1 MELDELAIR
10 NQFILFFFPQWY
22 VFFFFFKKKPL
33 NSLLIANKA
42 AIYYRM
48 ELRMVWMQEM
58 HASFGRYSVDDKLQ
72 YMGEELSSIKSYSL

>member
-1 MELDELAIR
+1 MELDELAVR
-10 NQFILFFFPQWY
+10 NQFLFLFFSQWY
-22 VFFFFFKKKPL
+22 VFFKKTL

-58 HASFGRYSVDDKLQ
+58 HASFGRYSIDDNLQ
-72 YMGEELSSIKSYSL
+72 YTGEELSSIKSYSL

>member
-1 MELDELAIR
+1 MIC
-10 NQFILFFFPQWY
+10 LFL
-22 VFFFFFKKKPL
+22 KKTL

-58 HASFGRYSVDDKLQ
+58 HASFGRYSIDDNLQ
-72 YMGEELSSIKSYSL
+72 YTGEELSSIKSYL